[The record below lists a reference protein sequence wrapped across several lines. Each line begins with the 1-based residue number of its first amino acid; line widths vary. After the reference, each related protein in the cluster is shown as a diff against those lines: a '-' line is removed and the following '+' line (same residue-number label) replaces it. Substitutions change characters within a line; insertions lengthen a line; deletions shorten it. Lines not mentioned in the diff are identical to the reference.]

1 MKKKTVKE
9 YDVVRK
15 RVIHRVAYDVSLR
28 EVNGKLEVAD
38 DIRLRATIPTIH
50 YLLERECKIIFLS
63 WLKRPK
69 GEVVPEWRMD
79 PVARRLSELLNMPVK
94 KVDQVVGPDV
104 ENAVFS
110 LKPKELLMLE
120 NVRFHPGEITA
131 DDSFARELAKLGEV
145 KVQDAFAQVHRVH
158 ASITGIPKYLP
169 TVAGLYLEKEVD
181 ALTPLVT
188 SPKRPFVVIIGGGKI
203 SDKIDAI
210 GNLAK
215 MADYVLVGGGVANT
229 FFKGLGYEIGS
240 SFVEDTFVDDAKKVK
255 KDFLQFARDLIKKY
269 PHKII
274 LPVDFIAADDLKNP
288 HKTKVVKVTGNKKLV
303 DGKWALLDI
312 GSETVIKFK
321 HIIKTAKTIFW
332 NGPLGM
338 FEDKRFAVG
347 THKIAH
353 AVADNKNVTV
363 LGGGDTIAAI
373 RAFSLE
379 NSYTHV
385 SLAGGVTLEFL
396 AGKKLPG
403 IELIMDKD

>member
-1 MKKKTVKE
+1 MNKKTVKE
-9 YDVVRK
+9 YDVRRK
-15 RVIHRVAYDVSLR
+15 RVIHRVAYDVSLE
-28 EVNGKLEVAD
+28 EVSGRLEVAD
-38 DIRLRATIPTIH
+38 DIRLKATIPTIK
-50 YLLERECKIIFLS
+50 YLLEQESKIIFLS

-69 GEVVPEWRMD
+69 GEVIEEWRMD

-94 KVDQVVGPDV
+94 KVNDVVGPEV
-104 ENAVFS
+104 EKAVFA

-120 NVRFHPGEITA
+120 NVRFHPGEIKA
-131 DDSFARELAKLGEV
+131 DDKFARQLAKLGDV
-145 KVQDAFAQVHRVH
+145 KVQDAFAQVHRIH

-169 TVAGLYLEKEVD
+169 TVAGLYLENEVD

-229 FFKGLGYEIGS
+229 FLKGLGYGIGS
-240 SFVEDTFVDDAKKVK
+240 SFVEDTFVDQAKKQK
-255 KDFLQFARDLIKKY
+255 KDFLVFARELMKRY
-269 PHKII
+269 PEKII
-274 LPVDFIAADDLKNP
+274 LPIDYIAGSDLKNSP
-288 HKTKVVKVTGNKKLV
+288 KIKIVKVSQNLNLL

-312 GSETVIKFK
+312 GPATIEKFNG
-321 HIIKTAKTIFW
+321 IIKTAQTVFW

-338 FEDKRFAVG
+338 FEDSRFAQG
-347 THKIAH
+347 THKVAL
-353 AVADNKNVTV
+353 AVAKNKNVTV

-373 RAFSLE
+373 RKFNLE